1 LCRTPSCGIFF
12 KKAWREKLST
22 EISKIKK
29 TFCYT
34 KANRSEWSQPDK
46 LINNYSNASKKE
58 SKESCEESSEESCE
72 EESTRIVLLSKALR
86 HSPGCFLFP

>member
-1 LCRTPSCGIFF
+1 VQQ
-12 KKAWREKLST
+12 KLST

-29 TFCYT
+29 SFCYT

-58 SKESCEESSEESCE
+58 SKEESRE
-72 EESTRIVLLSKALR
+72 EESTRIVLLAKTLR
-86 HSPGCFLFP
+86 HSLGCFLFL

>member
-1 LCRTPSCGIFF
+1 VQQ
-12 KKAWREKLST
+12 KLST

-34 KANRSEWSQPDK
+34 KGNRSEWSQPDK

-58 SKESCEESSEESCE
+58 SKEESRE
-72 EESTRIVLLSKALR
+72 EESTRIVLLSKNTSAFAGVFFILFAK
-86 HSPGCFLFP
+86 SPIIAYNRWYA